1 MVFPGRVVGAWL
13 AWCCATVVAVGAQA
27 TQQAEAAAPWPA
39 RPVRIVVTFPPGG
52 SSDIVARLLSSQMAE
67 RVGQTVVVDNRPGA
81 GGTLGATIVAQA
93 QPDGHTLVLSN
104 TAPFSVSPFIF
115 PSVRY
120 DPVKGFSH
128 IASIGAVPN
137 VVAVSNALQVK
148 SVAELVAAARGG
160 RQLNYGSSGAGSV
173 GHVVGELFQRQF
185 KVAMT
190 HVPYKGAAPMLVDL
204 LANQIPLAFD
214 TLPQSL
220 PHAQRG
226 ALRILAVTSARRV
239 AAAPDIPAVGEL
251 GYPTLVAENWLGLSG
266 PAGIPAA
273 VVDAL
278 HRNVGEVLALPA
290 ISTRM
295 DELGIVRRPMSPAAF
310 AAFVAA
316 EVGAWQPVLKA
327 AGIRTE

>member
-1 MVFPGRVVGAWL
+1 LSRGCVAGLSASL
-13 AWCCATVVAVGAQA
+13 AATLAASA
-27 TQQAEAAAPWPA
+27 LSFAHAAAPWPA
-39 RPVRIVVTFPPGG
+39 RPIRIVVTFPPGG
-52 SSDIVARLLSSQMAE
+52 ASDIVARLISSQMAE

-81 GGTLGATIVAQA
+81 GGTLGATITAQA

-104 TAPFSVSPFIF
+104 TAPFSVSPFIY

-120 DPVKGFSH
+120 DPVKGFTH

-137 VVAVSNALQVK
+137 VIAVSNALGVK
-148 SVAELVAAARGG
+148 NVADLVAVARSG
-160 RQLNYGSSGAGSV
+160 RTLNYGSSGAGSV

-185 KVAMT
+185 KVTMT

-226 ALRILAVTSARRV
+226 ALRILAVTSAKRV
-239 AAAPDIPAVGEL
+239 GAAPEIPAVGEL
-251 GYPTLVAENWLGLSG
+251 GYPSLVAENWLGLSG
-266 PAGIPAA
+266 PTGIPAP
-273 VVDAL
+273 VVEAL
-278 HRNVGEVLALPA
+278 HRTVGEVIGLPQVSA
-290 ISTRM
+290 RM
-295 DELGIVRRPMSPAAF
+295 DELGIVRRPMTAVGF

>member
-1 MVFPGRVVGAWL
+1 VDRSWLPG
-13 AWCCATVVAVGAQA
+13 CVVAGLAVAASVLPHAVQ
-27 TQQAEAAAPWPA
+27 AAAAWPA

-52 SSDIVARLLSSQMAE
+52 ASDIVARLISSQMAE
-67 RVGQTVVVDNRPGA
+67 RVGQTLVVDNRPGA

-104 TAPFSVSPFIF
+104 TAPFSVSPFIY

-120 DPVKGFSH
+120 DPVKDFAH
-128 IASIGAVPN
+128 IASIGAVAN
-137 VVAVSNALQVK
+137 VIAVSNALGAK
-148 SVAELVAAARGG
+148 SVADLVALARGG
-160 RQLNYGSSGAGSV
+160 RTLNYGSSGAGSV

-185 KVAMT
+185 KVSMT

-226 ALRILAVTSARRV
+226 ALRILAVTSAKRV
-239 AAAPDIPAVGEL
+239 AAAPEIAAVGEL
-251 GYPTLVAENWLGLSG
+251 GYPSLVAENWLGLSG
-266 PAGIPAA
+266 PAGIPAP
-273 VVDAL
+273 VVDSL
-278 HRNVGEVLALPA
+278 HRTVGEVVALPS
-290 ISTRM
+290 ISARM
-295 DELGIVRRPMSPAAF
+295 DELGILRRPMTSAAF

-316 EVGAWQPVLKA
+316 EVAAWQPVLKA

>member
-1 MVFPGRVVGAWL
+1 MQRRTFL
-13 AWCCATVVAVGAQA
+13 AAT
-27 TQQAEAAAPWPA
+27 TAAATLSA
-39 RPVRIVVTFPPGG
+39 AGVRAQTAYPTKPIKFVIPFTAG
-52 SSDIVARLLSSQMAE
+52 SSTDIMGRTIAE
-67 RVGQTVVVDNRPGA
+67 RMAVSLGQPVIIENRPGA

-104 TAPFSVSPFIF
+104 TAPFSVSPFVY

-120 DPVKGFSH
+120 DPVKDFAH
-128 IASIGAVPN
+128 IASIGAVAN
-137 VVAVSNALQVK
+137 VIAVSNALGAK
-148 SVAELVAAARGG
+148 SVADLVALARGG
-160 RQLNYGSSGAGSV
+160 RMLNYGSSGAGSV

-185 KVAMT
+185 KVSMT

-226 ALRILAVTSARRV
+226 ALRILAVTSAKRV
-239 AAAPDIPAVGEL
+239 AAAPEIAAVGEL
-251 GYPTLVAENWLGLSG
+251 GYPSLVAENWLGLSG
-266 PAGIPAA
+266 PAGIPVP
-273 VVDAL
+273 VVDSL
-278 HRNVGEVLALPA
+278 HRTVGEVVALPS
-290 ISTRM
+290 ISARM
-295 DELGIVRRPMSPAAF
+295 DELGILRRPMTSAAF

-316 EVGAWQPVLKA
+316 EVAAWQPVLKA